1 MDFHLCGAHLLDIVA
16 VNSPRPSIEE
26 TVMLLVI
33 LRGLK
38 ALSRAIVEGKMQ
50 RIERE
55 LMLRGIPYQP
65 FPRQPQ

>member
-1 MDFHLCGAHLLDIVA
+1 
-16 VNSPRPSIEE
+16 
-26 TVMLLVI
+26 MLLVI

-55 LMLRGIPYQP
+55 LMLRGIPFQR
-65 FPRQPQ
+65 FPREPQ

>member
-1 MDFHLCGAHLLDIVA
+1 MDFHLRGAHLPDIIA
-16 VNSPRPSIEE
+16 LNSPRSSIEE

-55 LMLRGIPYQP
+55 LMMRGIPYQP